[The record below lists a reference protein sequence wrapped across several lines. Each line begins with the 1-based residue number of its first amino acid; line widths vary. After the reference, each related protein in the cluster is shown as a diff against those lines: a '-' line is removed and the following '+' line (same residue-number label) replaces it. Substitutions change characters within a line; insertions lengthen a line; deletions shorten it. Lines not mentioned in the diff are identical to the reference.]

1 MPDFQAI
8 IKQVKAQLDRAT
20 EDLKLWQSSDAVT
33 ITDEKGKVI
42 NLRSDMIARCQHN
55 IAEIPAVR
63 YRPGKSGRKA
73 KIERMPQSRRAEEGR
88 RYTTAAD

>member
-55 IAEIPAVR
+55 MQR
-63 YRPGKSGRKA
+63 YRQFVTA
-73 KIERMPQSRRAEEGR
+73 LENQAEKPK
-88 RYTTAAD
+88 